1 MTSCP
6 WPAARAHAHRRP
18 ASRSGRGSE
27 ADCGPR
33 AARGRA
39 AHRSARPPA
48 RCESARA
55 RSARW
60 SGRPSDSDRLH
71 RNGGPAGGTASASA
85 SSSSSSSRGRGTEQ
99 RTARALDQGVHTSAK
114 ASERSTWGSPGISIA
129 DTRPQPCSQPLA
141 SPPRDAITSGYQKV
155 SGTKNRVRGISTSAR
170 CTCSSPGITIADS
183 TLRPSCTIT
192 RIGIITCRLSRLSKV
207 LIIMIEN
214 QSVRPATR
222 CESIEHST

>member
-1 MTSCP
+1 MTSCA
-6 WPAARAHAHRRP
+6 WARTPTAGFAERPRQRGRLRP
-18 ASRSGRGSE
+18 ARG
-27 ADCGPR
+27 PWQ
-33 AARGRA
+33 GRA
-39 AHRSARPPA
+39 SQRPPA
-48 RCESARA
+48 RPMRERARA
-55 RSARW
+55 QRQVE
-60 SGRPSDSDRLH
+60 RPSASDRLH
-71 RNGGPAGGTASASA
+71 RTGGPAGGPAAASA

-170 CTCSSPGITIADS
+170 CTCSSPGIGIADS
-183 TLRPSCTIT
+183 TLLPSCTIT

-207 LIIMIEN
+207 LIIIMIEN